1 MVSARI
7 VEETNAGLAD
17 EDQIVDDREDSGAQG
32 KSAPR
37 RPRKKSKRSRTATV
51 SEIEKTSQ
59 RHQTILRAEF
69 DVLNTDIRYVSF
81 NVKSDTTVS
90 MYPGLLLINATLFKG
105 DYFICAVAR
114 YVIDY
119 PETISDIAF
128 ALYESM
134 MIDGLGIADFMGA

>member
-7 VEETNAGLAD
+7 VEETNVEPVD
-17 EDQIVDDREDSGAQG
+17 EDQNLGSQEDSGAQG

-37 RPRKKSKRSRTATV
+37 RPRKKSKRTRIATV

-59 RHQTILRAEF
+59 RHQALLIEAFGE
-69 DVLNTDIRYVSF
+69 LNTDNRYVAF

-119 PETISDIAF
+119 PETIADIAF